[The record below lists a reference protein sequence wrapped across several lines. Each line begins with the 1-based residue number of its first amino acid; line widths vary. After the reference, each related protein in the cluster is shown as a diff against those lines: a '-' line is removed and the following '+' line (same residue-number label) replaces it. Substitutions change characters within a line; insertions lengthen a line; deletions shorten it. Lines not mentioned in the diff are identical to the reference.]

1 MKLSLAASKKKMDK
15 SLIRNF
21 SIIAHIDHG
30 KSTLA
35 DRILEETGAIDK
47 KHKGELLLDD
57 MDLEKERGITIKA
70 SMVRLSYKAKDGKNY
85 TLNLIDTP
93 GHVDFTYEVSKS
105 LAACEGAVL
114 VVDAGQGIEAQ
125 TVANYY
131 LAMDNN
137 LEIIPVINKIDLSSA
152 DVPRVKRQI
161 ETVLGFK
168 EQDIILAS
176 AKEGI
181 GIDEILERVILK
193 IPAPSGEETNL
204 LRALVFDCRY
214 DIFKGVVVFIRLFD
228 GKIEPNTQL
237 QMMHSGKN
245 YKIEEL
251 GVFKDLKYAEAETL
265 TCGEVGY
272 FTANIRDAREIMIGD
287 TITDAK
293 NPVKEA
299 LPGFRK
305 LKPLVFCGIYPVN
318 PGDFPQ
324 LRDAMDKLKL
334 SDASFV
340 FEPENSQSF
349 GTGFR
354 CGFLGLLHMEIVQE
368 RLEREYNLN
377 LILTVPNVVYR
388 VKDKNGEIVEVDTPS
403 KLPASQDIDES
414 QEPFVK
420 LLLII
425 PVESIEVVCDFT
437 KSRRGVHKTTQYLS
451 EDRVEILFDIPLSE
465 IIVDFY
471 DKIKSLTRGY
481 GSIDYE
487 FSEYLPT
494 KLVKLDV
501 MFNGVVCDAFSFLI
515 HKEKA
520 SAKAHALVSKLKELI
535 PRQLFEVAIQATI
548 GSQIIASEKVRSVG
562 KHVTAKCYGGDITRK
577 RKLWE
582 GQKKGKKRM
591 KQFGKVEI
599 PQEAFLEVLKI

>member
-1 MKLSLAASKKKMDK
+1 MDK

-35 DRILEETGAIDK
+35 DRILELTGAVDRR
-47 KHKGELLLDD
+47 HKGTQLLDD

-70 SMVRLSYKAKDGKNY
+70 SMVRLSYHAKDGKDY
-85 TLNLIDTP
+85 ILNLIDTP

-131 LAMDNN
+131 LAHDNK
-137 LEIIPVINKIDLSSA
+137 LTIIPVINKIDLISV
-152 DVPRVKRQI
+152 DIPRVKDQI
-161 ETVLGFK
+161 TSVLGFK
-168 EQDIILAS
+168 EEDIVLAS

-181 GIDEILERVILK
+181 GIEDILERIIKAV
-193 IPAPSGEETNL
+193 PPPSGEITHPL
-204 LRALVFDCRY
+204 KALVFDCRF
-214 DIFKGVVVFIRLFD
+214 DVFKGVVVFVRVVD
-228 GKIEPNTQL
+228 GEINKHTQIKL
-237 QMMHSGKN
+237 MHSGKA

-251 GVFKDLKYAEAETL
+251 GVFKDLQYSKADSL

-272 FTANIRDAREIMIGD
+272 FNANIRDPREIIIGD
-287 TITDAK
+287 TLTDVR
-293 NPVKEA
+293 NPCQEA
-299 LPGFRK
+299 LPGYRT
-305 LKPLVFCGIYPVN
+305 LKPLVFCGVYPVN
-318 PGDFPQ
+318 PGDFPK

-340 FEPENSQSF
+340 FDPENSQSF
-349 GTGFR
+349 GSGFR

-368 RLEREYNLN
+368 RLEREYDLN

-388 VKDKNGEIVEVDTPS
+388 VRKRDGQILEVDTPL
-403 KLPASQDIDES
+403 KLPPPQDIQEA
-414 QEPFVK
+414 QEPYVS
-420 LLLII
+420 LLMII
-425 PVESIEVVCDFT
+425 PVENIDPVCEMT
-437 KSRRGVHKTTQYLS
+437 KTRRGVFKSSEYLGV
-451 EDRVEILFDIPLSE
+451 DRVKLTFDIPLSE

-471 DKIKSLTRGY
+471 DKVKSLTKGY
-481 GSIDYE
+481 GSLDYE
-487 FSEYLPT
+487 FKGYLPT
-494 KLVKLDV
+494 KLVKLDILL
-501 MFNGVVCDAFSFLI
+501 NGVICDAFSSLI
-515 HKEKA
+515 HKDKVMYKA
-520 SAKAHALVSKLKELI
+520 QGLVVRLKELI
-535 PRQLFEVAIQATI
+535 PRQLFEVTIQAAV
-548 GSQIIASEKVRSVG
+548 GSQILASEKIRSMG
-562 KHVTAKCYGGDITRK
+562 KHVTSKCYGGDITRK

-582 GQKKGKKRM
+582 GQKKGKKRL

>member
-1 MKLSLAASKKKMDK
+1 MDK

-35 DRILEETGAIDK
+35 DRILELTGAVDK
-47 KHKGELLLDD
+47 RHAKSQLLDD
-57 MDLEKERGITIKA
+57 MDLERERGITIKA
-70 SMVRLSYKAKDGKNY
+70 SMVRLSYRSKSGKDY
-85 TLNLIDTP
+85 ILNLIDTP

-105 LAACEGAVL
+105 LAACEGAIL

-131 LAMDNN
+131 LARDNK
-137 LEIIPVINKIDLSSA
+137 LKIIPVINKIDLANA
-152 DVPRVKRQI
+152 DINRVQRQI
-161 ETVLGFK
+161 TSVLGF
-168 EQDIILAS
+168 EEEEIILAS
-176 AKEGI
+176 AKEDI
-181 GIDEILERVILK
+181 GIADILEK
-193 IPAPSGEETNL
+193 IIETVPAPTGDSAHP
-204 LRALVFDCRY
+204 LRALIFDCRFDPY
-214 DIFKGVVVFIRLFD
+214 KGVVIFVRLMD
-228 GKIEPNTQL
+228 GKITAHTQL
-237 QMMHSGKN
+237 KLMHSGKI

-251 GVFKDLKYAEAETL
+251 GVLKDLKYSNVDLL

-272 FTANIRDAREIMIGD
+272 FTANIRDPREIVIGD
-287 TITDAK
+287 TITDIK
-293 NPVKEA
+293 NPCLQA
-299 LPGFRK
+299 LPGYRT

-318 PGDFPQ
+318 AADFPD

-349 GTGFR
+349 GSGFR

-388 VKDKNGEIVEVDTPS
+388 VRNKDGTMIEIDTPA
-403 KLPASQDIDES
+403 KLPPAQDI
-414 QEPFVK
+414 QEALEPYVS
-420 LLLII
+420 LLMIVPI
-425 PVESIEVVCDFT
+425 DTIEPVCELT
-437 KSRRGVHKTTQYLS
+437 KSRRGTFKASDYMG
-451 EDRVEILFDIPLSE
+451 EDRVKLIFDIPLSE

-471 DKIKSLTRGY
+471 DRMKSLTKGY
-481 GSIDYE
+481 GSLDYE
-487 FSEYLPT
+487 FKGYLPT
-494 KLVKLDV
+494 KLVKLDILL
-501 MFNGVVCDAFSFLI
+501 NGVTCDAFSSLM
-515 HKEKA
+515 HKDKVTV
-520 SAKAHALVSKLKELI
+520 KAHALVSKLKELI
-535 PRQLFEVAIQATI
+535 PRQLFEVAIQAAV
-548 GSQIIASEKVRSVG
+548 GSQILASEKVRPVG

-582 GQKKGKKRM
+582 GQKQGKKRL

-599 PQEAFLEVLKI
+599 PQEAFLEVLRI